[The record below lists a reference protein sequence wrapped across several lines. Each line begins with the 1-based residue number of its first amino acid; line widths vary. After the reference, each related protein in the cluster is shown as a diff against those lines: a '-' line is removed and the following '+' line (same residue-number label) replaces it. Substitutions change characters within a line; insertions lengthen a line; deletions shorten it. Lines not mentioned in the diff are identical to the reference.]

1 MAEQMELQQGMSSS
15 QQTNLIIN
23 YLPQSLTD
31 EEFRSM
37 FLSIGPIKNAKI
49 IRDKPTGYS
58 YGFGFI
64 DYQSPT
70 DAQRAIESLNGLQL
84 QNKKMKVAYS
94 RQGGDEIKGANLY
107 VTNVPKH
114 WKVEQLQAAFAQFG
128 KIVQA
133 RIISDE
139 RTGFSKGVGFVLF
152 DLKEEAEA
160 ATCGMN
166 GKVPEGG
173 EMPMIVKRADDNA
186 KKVRP
191 PPVQFLPAPPQM
203 SGRYPHGPMRNM
215 GNRFTR
221 YNPMGGSNY
230 GGPPMDGAGPFILYV
245 YNIGNEANERML
257 FQLFSPYGNV
267 LKVNVIYDNQKGK
280 CKGYGFVTMSTWEEA
295 ENAIGCLNGYWIN
308 GRELQVSY
316 KK

>member
-1 MAEQMELQQGMSSS
+1 MAEEMEQAEGLSS

-37 FLSIGPIKNAKI
+37 FLSIGPVRNAKI
-49 IRDKPTGYS
+49 IRDKSTGYS

-70 DAQRAIESLNGLQL
+70 DAARAIESLNGLQL

-94 RQGGDEIKGANLY
+94 RQGGEEIKGGNLY
-107 VTNVPKH
+107 ITNVPRH
-114 WKVEQLQAAFAQFG
+114 WKAEQLQDHFAQFG
-128 KIVQA
+128 NIVQA
-133 RIISDE
+133 RVISDE

-152 DLKEEAEA
+152 SMKQEAEKA
-160 ATCGMN
+160 IAGMN
-166 GKVPEGG
+166 GKVPDGG
-173 EMPMIVKRADDNA
+173 EMPMLVKKADDNA

-191 PPVQFLPAPPQM
+191 PPVQFIPAPPPM
-203 SGRYPHGPMRNM
+203 SGRYPHGPMRSM
-215 GNRFTR
+215 GNRFSR
-221 YNPMGGSNY
+221 YNPMGGANY
-230 GGPPMDGAGPFILYV
+230 GGQPNGPFTLYV
-245 YNIGNEANERML
+245 YNIGNDANERML
-257 FQLFSPYGNV
+257 YQLFSPYGNV
-267 LKVNVIYDNQKGK
+267 LKVNVVYDNQKGK
-280 CKGYGFVTMSTWEEA
+280 CKGYGFVTMSNWEEA